1 MVMTQKS
8 KINKLAKQLKN
19 VGPKLAEKL
28 IGANIDTPDKLRM
41 IGAKK
46 AFSIIYADGDSYGDY
61 NAAYLYAL
69 EGAIRD
75 CDWLEIPAEL
85 KEEYKKYAQD
95 LQSKKKQ

>member
-1 MVMTQKS
+1 MNQKS
-8 KINKLAKQLKN
+8 RSNKLAKQLKN

-28 IGANIDTPDKLRM
+28 IEADIDTPEKLRM

-46 AFSIIYADGDSYGDY
+46 AFRMLYVDGDRYGDY

-95 LQSKKKQ
+95 LQRKKKA